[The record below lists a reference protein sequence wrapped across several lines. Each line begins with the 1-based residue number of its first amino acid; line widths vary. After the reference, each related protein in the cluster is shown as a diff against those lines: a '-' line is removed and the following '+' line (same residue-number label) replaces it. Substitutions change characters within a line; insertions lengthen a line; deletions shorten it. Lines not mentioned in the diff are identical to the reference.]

1 MSKIRTL
8 IVLTIV
14 LISISMLA
22 AMPVAAENGNGIAAD
37 SEGNIVC
44 EDGEQTPL
52 GSLVANLTLL
62 FIGLAALVAI
72 VGGAGYT
79 LLMSAQPE
87 EGYAKNR
94 KKAVVGGLGTI
105 FMLYGLAEVGRQ
117 ISPNLDITCILP
129 GL

>member
-8 IVLTIV
+8 IVLTVV
-14 LISISMLA
+14 LISMSMLA
-22 AMPVAAENGNGIAAD
+22 ATPVAAENGIAAEN

-87 EGYAKNR
+87 EGYAENR

-117 ISPNLDITCILP
+117 ISDNLDITCILP
-129 GL
+129 GF